1 MSRQKEPA
9 SNAVANSKMASH
21 LKSLREKIDKLD
33 LQILAL
39 VNQRAKHAG
48 EIGKIKNESNAEPF
62 APAREEEVLKN
73 VLEQNKGPLDNDT
86 VRAIYREIISGSRAL
101 QKVLRV
107 AYLGPE
113 YSFSHLAAIER
124 FGQTVDLIN
133 VGSIAAVFEA
143 VNRGHVDFGVVPL
156 EN

>member
-9 SNAVANSKMASH
+9 TNSAVSAKMANH

-33 LQILAL
+33 LQILTL
-39 VNQRAKHAG
+39 INQRATHAG
-48 EIGKIKNESNAEPF
+48 EIGRIKNETNAEPF

-73 VLEQNKGPLDNDT
+73 VLEHNKGPLDNDT
-86 VRAIYREIISGSRAL
+86 IRAIYREIISGSRAL

-124 FGQTVDLIN
+124 FGQTVEMIK

-143 VNRGHVDFGVVPL
+143 VN
-156 EN
+156 